1 VSQNPQRPFVPHRT
15 PKSARP
21 TIATSDFRL
30 YRPFVPGATREV
42 VESNGPVRAA
52 DFVENQAE
60 PSVPIRSIED
70 FLDVSAAAPRVYSQ
84 ESREQSYETE
94 VTGEPDE
101 LPPVEHFLDPLPIVQ
116 TFAPDAEEGALADA
130 WPAESA
136 GVASAGASSDVSE
149 SGWSETD
156 WQHYDW
162 RAAASLG
169 ESAEREASNA
179 WATTDWD
186 GTVPRGGDLPP
197 TTAQAIATALD
208 AIAQRIREGELAVP
222 ASAATSD
229 PVKLAAQLAALLG
242 VKQ

>member
-21 TIATSDFRL
+21 TIATSEFRL
-30 YRPFVPGATREV
+30 YRPFVPGAEREV
-42 VESNGPVRAA
+42 IESNGPMRAA
-52 DFVENQAE
+52 ELVENQAE
-60 PSVPIRSIED
+60 PSVPIRSIDD
-70 FLDVSAAAPRVYSQ
+70 FLDVSVPAPRVYSQ
-84 ESREQSYETE
+84 ESREPSYETE
-94 VTGEPDE
+94 STAESDE

-116 TFAPDAEEGALADA
+116 NFAPDAEGALADA
-130 WPAESA
+130 WPAENA
-136 GVASAGASSDVSE
+136 GVAPAGASSDVSE
-149 SGWSETD
+149 LGWGETD

-197 TTAQAIATALD
+197 TAAQAIATALD

-222 ASAATSD
+222 GSAATSD
-229 PVKLAAQLAALLG
+229 PAKLAAQLAAILG